1 MLIIK
6 IIKMYFINTYKSHV
20 SSKIAMIEHYYLNTY
35 LLFCNYLNR
44 NVQMYSNDKKK
55 KTIV

>member
-55 KTIV
+55 TII